1 MSPVLGARSCRRI
14 AAAPP
19 PRPQIKDW
27 GELDKLAALPELS
40 DVLFV
45 GNPIYDA
52 VPDRA
57 VARLMVLKRL
67 PRLAKIDSAVVTDA
81 DRHAAAKL

>member
-1 MSPVLGARSCRRI
+1 M
-14 AAAPP
+14 
-19 PRPQIKDW
+19 
-27 GELDKLAALPELS
+27 
-40 DVLFV
+40 LFV